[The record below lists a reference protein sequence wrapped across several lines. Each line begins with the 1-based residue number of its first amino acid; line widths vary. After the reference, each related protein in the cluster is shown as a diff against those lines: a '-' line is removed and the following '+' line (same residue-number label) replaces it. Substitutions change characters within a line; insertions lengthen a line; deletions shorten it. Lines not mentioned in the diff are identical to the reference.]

1 MLFCRQLIQLSLFCC
16 EVSQISSQEPLRELI
31 AGNDASDWGARV
43 RKTMKQTHVRVQ
55 DGKGRSVWLGRE
67 HTLTHGAQDGGVSIE
82 AEEFRPYDSC
92 DPTQDE
98 KTADSVRSILRLGT
112 TQNREGRTAD

>member
-1 MLFCRQLIQLSLFCC
+1 MGHVGR
-16 EVSQISSQEPLRELI
+16 EEPLRELI

>member
-31 AGNDASDWGARV
+31 ARNDASDWGARM

-92 DPTQDE
+92 VPTQDE

-112 TQNREGRTAD
+112 TQNREGRTTD